1 MKTQIFAKLAR
12 MLLAVLLS
20 VIVWVPVQGDEKP
33 LLVFAA
39 ISMKSALEPIIADYE
54 KETGRKV
61 TLSAAGSSTLAR
73 QIAAGAPVDVFISAD
88 IDWVTWLKTQNLIAS
103 ESHRI
108 VARNQ
113 LALVVPKDAPVNDG
127 QKVAEVLKAWLVEKD
142 SRIAV
147 ANPDHI
153 PAGRYA
159 RTALKKLE
167 SEIGP
172 YKEVEKR
179 MAITGNVRLASV
191 LVGRAEVPLGI
202 VYRSEAV
209 NDPNIKLVGL
219 FPSDSHPDIVYP
231 ALRLLNG
238 RSDAATFLD
247 YLGSSSAK
255 MHFVKAGLFVPK

>member
-1 MKTQIFAKLAR
+1 MAVFLFVTLWLPAR
-12 MLLAVLLS
+12 A
-20 VIVWVPVQGDEKP
+20 DEKP

-39 ISMKSALEPIIADYE
+39 ISLKAALDPIIADYE

-73 QIAAGAPVDVFISAD
+73 QIAAGAPADVFISAD
-88 IDWVTWLKTQNLIAS
+88 IDWAMWLKTQNLIDPDS
-103 ESHRI
+103 TRI

-113 LALVVPKDAPVNDG
+113 LALVVPKEAPINDD
-127 QKVAEVLKAWLVEKD
+127 QNIADVLNAWLTEKGT
-142 SRIAV
+142 RIAV

-159 RTALKKLE
+159 RATLKKME
-167 SEIGP
+167 AEIGP
-172 YKEVEKR
+172 YKEIEKR

-202 VYRSEAV
+202 VYHSETV
-209 NDPNIKLVGL
+209 INPDIKLVGL
-219 FPSDSHPDIVYP
+219 FSSESHPDIVYP

-238 RSDAATFLD
+238 RSDADTFLD
-247 YLGSSSAK
+247 YLGSKLAK
-255 MHFVKAGLFVPK
+255 THFVKAGLFVPK

>member
-1 MKTQIFAKLAR
+1 MAILFVATFLVASFWLPAR
-12 MLLAVLLS
+12 A
-20 VIVWVPVQGDEKP
+20 DEKP

-39 ISMKSALEPIIADYE
+39 ISMKAALDPIIADYE

-73 QIAAGAPVDVFISAD
+73 QIVAGAPVDVFISAD
-88 IDWVTWLKTQNLIAS
+88 VDWTMWLKTQNLIAPDS
-103 ESHRI
+103 SRI
-108 VARNQ
+108 VARNR
-113 LALVVPKDAPVNDG
+113 LALVVPKDALVKDG
-127 QKVAEVLKAWLVEKD
+127 QKVVGILKAWLAEKD

-147 ANPDHI
+147 ADPDHI

-167 SEIGP
+167 NGIGP

-191 LVGRAEVPLGI
+191 LVGRAEVPFGI

-209 NDPNIKLVGL
+209 NDPDIKLVGL
-219 FPSDSHPDIVYP
+219 FPNNSHPDIVYP
-231 ALRLLNG
+231 AVKLLNG
-238 RSDAATFLD
+238 RSDADGFLD
-247 YLGSSSAK
+247 YLGSQSAK

>member
-1 MKTQIFAKLAR
+1 MKTQFLAR
-12 MLLAVLLS
+12 VTILFLATFLSANFLLPARA
-20 VIVWVPVQGDEKP
+20 DEKP

-39 ISMKSALEPIIADYE
+39 ISMKAALEPIIADYE
-54 KETGRKV
+54 QETGRKV

-73 QIAAGAPVDVFISAD
+73 QIVAGAPVDVFISAD
-88 IDWVTWLKTQNLIAS
+88 VDWTMWLKTQNLIDP
-103 ESHRI
+103 ESSRI
-108 VARNQ
+108 VARNR
-113 LALVVPKDAPVNDG
+113 LALVVPQEAPVKDG
-127 QKVAEVLKAWLVEKD
+127 QKVVGILKAWLAEKD

-147 ANPDHI
+147 ADPDHI

-167 SEIGP
+167 NGIGP

-191 LVGRAEVPLGI
+191 LVGRSEVPLGI

-209 NDPNIKLVGL
+209 NDPDIKLVGL
-219 FPSDSHPDIVYP
+219 FPSKSHPDIVYP
-231 ALRLLNG
+231 AVKLLNG

-255 MHFVKAGLFVPK
+255 MHFVKAGLFVPN

>member
-1 MKTQIFAKLAR
+1 MKAQFFARLAA
-12 MLLAVLLS
+12 LFLAVLLS
-20 VIVWVPVQGDEKP
+20 VTLWLPSRADEKP

-39 ISMKSALEPIIADYE
+39 ISMKAALEPIIADFE

-61 TLSAAGSSTLAR
+61 TLSVAGSSILAR
-73 QIAAGAPVDVFISAD
+73 QIAAGAPADVFVSAD
-88 IDWVTWLKTQNLIAS
+88 IDWASWLKTQNLTVP
-103 ESHRI
+103 ESQRI

-113 LALVVPKDAPVNDG
+113 LALVVPKDVPISGDQNIADVLNG
-127 QKVAEVLKAWLVEKD
+127 WLAEKG

-159 RTALKKLE
+159 RATLKKME
-167 SEIGP
+167 AEIGP
-172 YKEVEKR
+172 YKAIEKR

-202 VYRSEAV
+202 VYHSEAV
-209 NDPNIKLVGL
+209 INPDIKLVGL
-219 FPSDSHPDIVYP
+219 FSSDSHPDIVYP

-238 RSDAATFLD
+238 RSDADTFLD
-247 YLGSSSAK
+247 YLESKLAK